1 MQKFNLHFSIQ
12 VAGGKYREM
21 LNILEAEQEVPLQK
35 GCLSRSTFQSIR
47 NLNELSY
54 LEVWED
60 FRLLEKSMSSER
72 YEYLLGA
79 VMNLCHEWSVEIYE
93 KIEIDQ
99 YQHKISQ

>member
-12 VAGGKYREM
+12 VAGSKYREM
-21 LNILEAEQEVPLQK
+21 LNILESEQKMPLPQ
-35 GCLSRSTFQSIR
+35 GCLSRTTFQSIE

-54 LEVWED
+54 LETWD
-60 FRLLEKSMSSER
+60 SLKLLKASMSSER

-79 VMNLCHEWSVEIYE
+79 VMNLCHEWSVEVSE